1 MSDLEA
7 IAANLRAAHAE
18 FAAVVESLRPEL
30 HRYCSRMT
38 GSVLDGEDLVQETLA
53 QACHRLTLMRET
65 VALRPWLFTIAHH
78 RCVDFLRAR
87 HVSPDVDERN
97 EPAVDIEADLQS
109 HQAASRVFSRL
120 VLALPPR
127 ERAAIILKEML
138 EYSIPEI
145 ATILETSQGA
155 VKAALHRAREKLDAA
170 KEAPID
176 VAMPQP
182 AVSAYLDAF
191 NHRDWA
197 RLQTLLEDEVQCELV
212 GHVML
217 SGRDAVGQSYIGN
230 YSRLPYE
237 WKLVSARV
245 DGERAIVCMRNDGDT
260 WSPRHAVRLEW
271 RDGKVARI
279 RDYAH
284 IQGLLALAEVIT

>member
-53 QACHRLTLMRET
+53 QACHRLTLTREA

-78 RCVDFLRAR
+78 RCA
-87 HVSPDVDERN
+87 DVDERN

-145 ATILETSQGA
+145 AAILETSQGA
-155 VKAALHRAREKLDAA
+155 VKAALHRAREKIDAA

-176 VAMPQP
+176 DAKPQP

-212 GHVML
+212 GHVVL

-237 WKLVSARV
+237 WKLVWGRI
-245 DGERAIVCMRNDGDT
+245 DGEPAIVCMRIDGDT
-260 WSPRHAVRLEW
+260 WTPRHAVRLEW